1 MKGSAMKRL
10 RILLAPLLVCV
21 IAAVALAQSGGGYD
35 LSWNTIA
42 GGGGTSSGGNY
53 AMNGVIGQ
61 HGVGGPPPQGNK
73 FLVNPGGDGPPLVP
87 STSTPTPTRTA
98 TRSLPSAWPIPYPIA
113 SITWRRCAWPMPQMV
128 WSGWSKAAWSCSPPP
143 ARMA

>member
-42 GGGGTSSGGNY
+42 GGGGKSSGGNY
-53 AMNGVIGQ
+53 AVDGVVGQ
-61 HGVGGPPPQGNK
+61 HAVGGPAPQGNK
-73 FLVNPGGDGPPLVP
+73 FTVIPGGDGPPLAP

-98 TRSLPSAWPIPYPIA
+98 TRTPTPRGPTATPTRTPTRTATPRPGQLKRYLPL
-113 SITWRRCAWPMPQMV
+113 V
-128 WSGWSKAAWSCSPPP
+128 VK
-143 ARMA
+143 

>member
-42 GGGGTSSGGNY
+42 GGGGQSSGGNY
-53 AMNGVIGQ
+53 GLDGVVGQ
-61 HGVGGPPPQGNK
+61 HAVGGPAPRANK
-73 FLVNPGGDGPPLVP
+73 CSV
-87 STSTPTPTRTA
+87 
-98 TRSLPSAWPIPYPIA
+98 IP
-113 SITWRRCAWPMPQMV
+113 RRH
-128 WSGWSKAAWSCSPPP
+128 
-143 ARMA
+143 